1 MHQPLEP
8 DARPARTAMDRH
20 ALVGVLAVVAVVFVG
35 LPGCSFCPAGLEPT
49 AADKAAGLACHF
61 TPAQEQVWE
70 QREWGLRHPAP
81 SSF

>member
-1 MHQPLEP
+1 MNQTIER
-8 DARPARTAMDRH
+8 DARAGETATDRH
-20 ALVGVLAVVAVVFVG
+20 ALIGVIAAMAVVFVG

-61 TPAQEQVWE
+61 TPEQQRVWE
-70 QREWGLRHPAP
+70 ERERGLLHPAQ